1 MEMSMIFKDKTVL
14 ITGGTGS
21 LGRSLVHRIMSGDLG
36 MPRKLVVFSRDEDKQ
51 YQMRLEWKGLAS
63 ATDDVVYRNAE
74 GVLSFCIGDVRDY
87 ETIAMSVGE
96 SDIVI
101 HTAALKQAPVCEYF
115 PYESVKTNILG
126 AQNVIRAAGESQG
139 RVETV
144 LAVSTDKACK
154 PINAYGMCKA
164 IQEKLV
170 IEANLRYPSTKFI
183 CTRYG
188 NVAGS
193 RGSAIPL
200 FRRQIENGGPLTIT
214 RKEMTRFLL
223 TMDTAVDTIFD
234 AIHFGKAA
242 DIYVPALRSTSIMD
256 LAEVMIG
263 ERKIDIEFIG
273 IRPGEKIHET
283 LISEEEIS
291 RTFRRGDYFAI
302 RPTLPEIRG
311 NEIGEP
317 ALTQE
322 LSSADWRLTK
332 GELKAFLEVVVCV
345 TMPGMWVQEIGE
357 PALAQRPSSTQFA
370 FHAFAKE

>member
-1 MEMSMIFKDKTVL
+1 MIFRDKTVL

-21 LGRSLVHRIMSGDLG
+21 LGRSLVYRIMTGDLG
-36 MPRKLVVFSRDEDKQ
+36 MPSKLIVFSRDEDKQ
-51 YQMRLEWKGLAS
+51 YQMRLEWKGLSS

-87 ETIAMSVGE
+87 EAVSRSVSE
-96 SDIVI
+96 ADIVI
-101 HTAALKQAPVCEYF
+101 HAAALKQAPICEYF
-115 PYESVKTNILG
+115 PYESVKTNVLG
-126 AQNVIRAAGESQG
+126 AQNIIRAAGESKG
-139 RVETV
+139 RTEVV
-144 LAVSTDKACK
+144 IAVSTDKACK

-164 IQEKLV
+164 IQEKLL
-170 IEANLRYPSTKFI
+170 IEANLRYPSVKFI

-200 FRRQIENGGPLTIT
+200 FRQQINSGGPVTIT

-223 TMDTAVDTIFD
+223 TIDTAVDTIFD
-234 AIHFGKAA
+234 AIRFGGAG
-242 DIYVPALRSTSIMD
+242 DIYVPILRSTGIVD

-263 ERKIDIEFIG
+263 EKKINIEFIG
-273 IRPGEKIHET
+273 VRPGEKIHET

-291 RTFRRGDYFAI
+291 RTFKKGNYYII
-302 RPTLPEIRG
+302 RPTLPEMRG

-322 LSSADWRLTK
+322 LTSADWRLTK
-332 GELKAFLEVVVCV
+332 SELKAFLEVVCPSL
-345 TMPGMWVQEIGE
+345 PGVWIQEGSE
-357 PALAQRPSSTQFA
+357 PALARQPSSSQFA
-370 FHAFAKE
+370 FHTLAKE